1 MRVVYV
7 STDEGVP
14 TFGTKGSSVH
24 VQAMLAQFLDR
35 GDEVHLVTSR
45 PGSPPPAHL
54 SSVRVHLL
62 PGPEKSDTEPDT
74 GATDPLH
81 PGGREA
87 AARARDAQVAQT
99 LGRLHAEAPVD
110 LVYERYALWGRTATA
125 WARAHGVCSV
135 LEVNSPLPEEQAR
148 HRVLVDHGAAV
159 DVAYAA
165 TGQADVV
172 VCVSDPVA
180 DWVRGLGAAQ
190 PDAVHTIPNGVDTR
204 RFSPSVWSRDLPTFT
219 LGFVGTLKPWHGV
232 EDLVRAF
239 GILHA
244 EDPSYRL
251 LLVGDGPELA
261 RIEQVIAELELD
273 GAVELTGAVQP
284 AEIPRFLTRMDVAVA
299 PYPPLEDFY
308 FSPLKIYEYLAAG
321 LPVVASD
328 VGSIPGLLVPPD
340 EAQLGVVYPA
350 GSVHQMA
357 AAVSRLRQDPT
368 TRVRLSAEGRRAMV
382 ERHDW
387 RHVLDRVLDLAG
399 VGHVPTQ
406 IP

>member
-24 VQAMLAQFLDR
+24 VQAMLSQFLDR
-35 GDEVHLVTSR
+35 GDEVHLVTPR

-54 SSVRVHLL
+54 SRVQVHLL
-62 PGPEKSDTEPDT
+62 SGPE
-74 GATDPLH
+74 GVDPLD
-81 PGGREA
+81 PAGREV
-87 AARARDAQVAQT
+87 AARARDAQVALT
-99 LGRLHAEAPVD
+99 LARLDAEAPVD

-135 LEVNSPLPEEQAR
+135 LEVNSPLPDEQAR
-148 HRVLVDHGAAV
+148 HRVLVDRQAAL

-172 VCVSDPVA
+172 VCVSEPVA
-180 DWVRGLGAAQ
+180 AWVRGLGAA
-190 PDAVHTIPNGVDTR
+190 PAEAVHTVPNGVDTR
-204 RFSPSVWSRDLPTFT
+204 RFSPAVWRRDLPTFT

-244 EDPSYRL
+244 DDPSYRL
-251 LLVGDGPELA
+251 LLVGDGPERG
-261 RIEQVIAELELD
+261 RIEELIAELALD
-273 GAVELTGAVQP
+273 GAVEFTGAVQAVDVP
-284 AEIPRFLTRMDVAVA
+284 GLLSRMDVAVA
-299 PYPPLEDFY
+299 PYPPLDDFY
-308 FSPLKIYEYLAAG
+308 FSPLKVYEYLAAG

-328 VGSIPGLLVPPD
+328 SGSLPALLVPPH

-350 GSVHQMA
+350 GSAAALA
-357 AAVSRLRQDPT
+357 AAVAGLRADPA
-368 TRVRLSAEGRRAMV
+368 TRVRLSGQGRRAMV

-399 VGHVPTQ
+399 VGHVPSQTS
-406 IP
+406 

>member
-1 MRVVYV
+1 MRVIYV

-54 SSVRVHLL
+54 SRVHVHLL
-62 PGPEKSDTEPDT
+62 PGPEKPAT
-74 GATDPLH
+74 GGAGTRDSAA
-81 PGGREA
+81 RET
-87 AARARDAQVAQT
+87 AARARDAQVALT
-99 LGRLHAEAPVD
+99 LGRLHAADPID

-125 WARAHGVCSV
+125 WARAHGVRSI

-148 HRVLVDHGAAV
+148 HRVLVDHAAAV
-159 DVAYAA
+159 DVAFAA
-165 TGQADVV
+165 TGQADAV
-172 VCVSDPVA
+172 VCVSEPVA
-180 DWVRGLGAAQ
+180 DWVRGLGAAR
-190 PDAVHTIPNGVDTR
+190 PEAVHTVPNGVDTR
-204 RFSPSVWSRDLPTFT
+204 RFSPSTWRRDLPTFT

-251 LLVGDGPELA
+251 LLVGDGPERG
-261 RIEQVIAELELD
+261 RIEQVIADLELD
-273 GAVELTGAVQP
+273 GAVELTGAVKP
-284 AEIPRFLTRMDVAVA
+284 VEIPRYLTRMDLAVA
-299 PYPPLEDFY
+299 PYPSLEDFY

-328 VGSIPGLLVPPD
+328 VGSIPALLVPPD
-340 EAQLGVVYPA
+340 RAQLGVVYPA
-350 GSVHQMA
+350 GSVHQLA

-368 TRVRLSAEGRRAMV
+368 TRVRLATEGRSAMV

-387 RHVLDRVLDLAG
+387 RHVLERVLDLAG
-399 VGHVPTQ
+399 VGHVPSQTS
-406 IP
+406 

>member
-54 SSVRVHLL
+54 SRVQVHLL
-62 PGPEKSDTEPDT
+62 PGPEKTDTDRVL
-74 GATDPLH
+74 ALDSA
-81 PGGREA
+81 GREA
-87 AARARDAQVAQT
+87 AARARDAQVALT
-99 LGRLHAEAPVD
+99 LGRLHAAAPID

-125 WARAHGVCSV
+125 WARANGVCSV

-148 HRVLVDHGAAV
+148 HRVLVDHQAAV
-159 DVAYAA
+159 DVAFAA

-172 VCVSDPVA
+172 VCVSEPVA
-180 DWVRGLGAAQ
+180 DWVRGLGAAP
-190 PDAVHTIPNGVDTR
+190 PDAVHTVPNGVDTR
-204 RFSPSVWSRDLPTFT
+204 RFSPSVWRRDLPTFT

-251 LLVGDGPELA
+251 LLVGDGPERG
-261 RIEQVIAELELD
+261 RIEQVIADLELD

-284 AEIPRFLTRMDVAVA
+284 VEIPRYLSRMDLAVA

-328 VGSIPGLLVPPD
+328 VGSIPALLVPPD
-340 EAQLGVVYPA
+340 QAQLGVVYPA

-382 ERHDW
+382 EQHDW

-399 VGHVPTQ
+399 VGHVPSQTS
-406 IP
+406 